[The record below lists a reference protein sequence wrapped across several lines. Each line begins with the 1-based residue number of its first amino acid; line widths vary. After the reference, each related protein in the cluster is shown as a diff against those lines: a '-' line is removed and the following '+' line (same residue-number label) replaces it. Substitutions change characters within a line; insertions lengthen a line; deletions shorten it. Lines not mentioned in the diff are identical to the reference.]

1 MDHWSRED
9 SVDTIVILSGSE
21 TVPKK
26 LLLIIISK
34 KKNTNWFGQ
43 DLWVF
48 DEETLVNLK
57 KGLMWELVK
66 FIMPVCV
73 VS

>member
-34 KKNTNWFGQ
+34 KKY
-43 DLWVF
+43 
-48 DEETLVNLK
+48 NLIWARFM
-57 KGLMWELVK
+57 G
-66 FIMPVCV
+66 F
-73 VS
+73 

>member
-26 LLLIIISK
+26 LLLIKISK
-34 KKNTNWFGQ
+34 KYKLIWARFMG
-43 DLWVF
+43 F
-48 DEETLVNLK
+48 
-57 KGLMWELVK
+57 
-66 FIMPVCV
+66 
-73 VS
+73 

>member
-57 KGLMWELVK
+57 KGLKWELVK